1 MESFFFFLQGDY
13 QSNVPT
19 GEDSLHAVTWGVFP
33 GKEYEISHF
42 TISITTINRCLFAI

>member
-1 MESFFFFLQGDY
+1 MESFSLQGDY

-42 TISITTINRCLFAI
+42 TIPIKIINRCLFAI